1 MTNETEN
8 TAVDLGRRR
17 LAKGGLAVPV
27 VLATLASKNALSAV
41 PYQCMIS
48 GKISGNNSPNGPATT
63 ESCKLGKSGRTWL
76 SELSDT
82 AGTPGARKL
91 ANLYPAGMFSDVY
104 DLKPSTSRIVAAN
117 TLSTTNRATVNQILR
132 YGAGSPTPPYLG
144 YGKKALVLYLN
155 AEMLNGAM
163 GTAHDFYPLT
173 TTEAKD
179 IFNAIV
185 ANTGYSGTTSLGPF
199 TWTNTEL
206 RSYIDLLYF

>member
-8 TAVDLGRRR
+8 NAVDLGRRR

-48 GKISGNNSPNGPATT
+48 GKISGNNSPNGPATA

-76 SELSDT
+76 NELSDT
-82 AGTPGARKL
+82 PGTSGARKL
-91 ANLYPAGMFSDVY
+91 ADLYPPGTFSDVY
-104 DLKPSTSRIVAAN
+104 DFKPSSLRIIAAN
-117 TLSTTNRATVNQILR
+117 SDPATPRATINQILR
-132 YGAGSPTPPYLG
+132 YGAGSPTPPNLG